1 MGSTNNAAGIYRGNA
16 ATYQM
21 AIVFLSTDCSVPVV
35 DGDISPEVLTEGV
48 SGSTL
53 SFSHDLGTPLSWLD
67 RASCSWPT
75 PLQLA

>member
-21 AIVFLSTDCSVPVV
+21 AIVFLSTDRSVPVV

-48 SGSTL
+48 SGSML
-53 SFSHDLGTPLSWLD
+53 GSAMIGPFSMSSPLVV
-67 RASCSWPT
+67 AG
-75 PLQLA
+75 